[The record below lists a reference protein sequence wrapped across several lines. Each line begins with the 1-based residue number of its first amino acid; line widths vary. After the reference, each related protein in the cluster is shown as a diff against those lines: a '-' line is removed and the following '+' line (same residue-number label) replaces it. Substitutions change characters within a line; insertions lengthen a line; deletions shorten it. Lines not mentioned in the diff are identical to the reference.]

1 MSIDGFRPG
10 SYRARQTS
18 DQFVSSRAQLDN
30 LQRQLATGKVAESY
44 GGLGIDRR
52 ISLDIN
58 AKVSV
63 IDGWQSGIERGNL
76 RITMMSQSVERFS
89 KLTQEAKGDIRPGS
103 YVQTASGQTI
113 GQMLSA
119 EKLQQSVDLLNIDI
133 EGRYMF
139 SGRTTDTK
147 PVVSYDLMMN
157 GDGAGRAGIKDMI
170 AERKLADIGV
180 SGLGRLVVAGAGTNV
195 TLDEEATNPAYGFK
209 IAGGVSSTTAI
220 TTAFTAG
227 PPANLTASVVGTPN
241 QGDTVRIKLNLFD
254 GTTTEITLEARNAT
268 SPGPAETSFTI
279 GATPAATAANLQA
292 SLTAAMTREAQTSLS
307 ASSSIIATTNFFNA
321 TPTTGPLR
329 VPGPGFA
336 TAVAP
341 PSSTGTLLTSVI
353 WYQGDHGT
361 SPPRATAPLQ
371 IDASQV
377 VGTGARANEQAFRV
391 GMAQF
396 AALAAETF
404 SATDVNARD
413 RYEALAQ
420 RGRSNLSFQNGVQAP
435 SEIAVELATAQT
447 AMKNAKERHSAT
459 KIYLTAANAKIEDV
473 SVEEVASSIL
483 TLQTRLQASYQTTSI
498 LSRLSLTEYLR

>member
-30 LQRQLATGKVAESY
+30 LQRQLATGKASESY

-52 ISLDIN
+52 ISLDIH

-76 RITMMSQSVERFS
+76 RITMMAQSVERFS
-89 KLTQEAKGDIRPGS
+89 KMTQEAKGDIRPGS

-157 GDGAGRAGIKDMI
+157 GDGAGRAGIKQMI
-170 AERKLADIGV
+170 SERKLADTGV
-180 SGLGRLVVAGAGTNV
+180 SGLGRLIVAGAGTNV

-209 IAGGVSSTTAI
+209 ISGGVSSTPAI

-227 PPANLTASVVGTPN
+227 PPANLTTSVVGTPA

-254 GTTTEITLEARNAT
+254 GTTTEITLEARNAS

-307 ASSSIIATTNFFNA
+307 ASSSIIAATNFFNG
-321 TPTTGPLR
+321 TPTTPPLR

-336 TAVAP
+336 TAVAAP
-341 PSSTGTLLTSVI
+341 TAGTALNTVI
-353 WYQGDHGT
+353 WYQGDHAAT
-361 SPPRATAPLQ
+361 PPRTTAPLQ
-371 IDASQV
+371 IDASQM
-377 VGTGARANEQAFRV
+377 VGTGARANEQAFRI

-420 RGRSNLSFQNGVQAP
+420 RGRSNLSYQNGVQAP

-459 KIYLTAANAKIEDV
+459 KIYLTAANSKIEDA